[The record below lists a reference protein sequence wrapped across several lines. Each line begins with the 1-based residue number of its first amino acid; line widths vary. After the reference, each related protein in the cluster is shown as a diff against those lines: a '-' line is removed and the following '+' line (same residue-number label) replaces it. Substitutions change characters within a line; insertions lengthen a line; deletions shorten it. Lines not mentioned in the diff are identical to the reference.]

1 MDNLE
6 YVRNYLE
13 KSLAVKRQLL
23 ADEELLKGI
32 EKVAVVIEHAYSRG
46 KKVLL
51 AGNGGSAGDAQH
63 IAAELVS
70 RFFYDRPGL
79 SAIALTTDSS
89 ILTAIA
95 NDYGFE
101 KVFSRQI
108 QAQGVTGDIF
118 IGISTSGNSKNIIA
132 AVNEAK
138 EKGMVTVALCGSGG
152 TLAKSVDIAIK
163 VPSDCTPYIQEC
175 HICVGHIVCA
185 LVEKNIF
192 PIS

>member
-1 MDNLE
+1 MENLE
-6 YVRNYLE
+6 YVRFYLE
-13 KSLAVKRQLL
+13 KTLEVKHQLL
-23 ADEELLKGI
+23 GDEDLHKKI
-32 EKVAVVIEHAYSRG
+32 EQIALVIQHAYSQG

-51 AGNGGSAGDAQH
+51 AGNGGSAADAQH

-79 SAIALTTDSS
+79 SAVALTTDSS
-89 ILTAIA
+89 MLTAIA

-101 KVFSRQI
+101 KVFSRQV
-108 QAQGVTGDIF
+108 QAQGVAGDIF

-132 AVNEAK
+132 AVDEAK

-152 TLAKSVDIAIK
+152 ALAKSVDIAIE